1 MNLKIEACFTWC
13 RSTGTLLSL
22 VWQAVPNIMWL
33 LYWNLYP
40 SFNKCCIKCL
50 FNFWCWTF
58 GSLKHL
64 SITAFAFTFLPLP
77 VLETFK
83 NLECLVFRF
92 QLPGGC
98 RWRWQRGR
106 RGGGRGL
113 WRQGQDQLLTFDAK
127 ARLFYD
133 CFKWTSFI
141 FTSSCFFS
149 HFREC
154 SGSSLFQILPTE
166 RWDCKPALLK
176 WQSSNLLK
184 MSMSTKCQR
193 TSNSLPLR
201 QCHLPWSSFFALEI
215 RLMLSKG
222 RNKILVFFQIIIFP
236 VYPKSYFT
244 WL

>member
-1 MNLKIEACFTWC
+1 
-13 RSTGTLLSL
+13 
-22 VWQAVPNIMWL
+22 MWL

-64 SITAFAFTFLPLP
+64 SITAFAFTFQPLA

-98 RWRWQRGR
+98 RWHWQRGR

-133 CFKWTSFI
+133 CFKWTSFM

-166 RWDCKPALLK
+166 RWDCKIA
-176 WQSSNLLK
+176 QLK
-184 MSMSTKCQR
+184 MIKQQFIANVNANKMSKNLKF
-193 TSNSLPLR
+193 SSVEAMPPSLIL
-201 QCHLPWSSFFALEI
+201 FFH
-215 RLMLSKG
+215 
-222 RNKILVFFQIIIFP
+222 
-236 VYPKSYFT
+236 T
-244 WL
+244 WNQNNVN